1 MEYNMSIEHDID
13 LLENF
18 LRISESRKQ
27 KNNLKRYEELIEK
40 LTSLTPEEISEKIR
54 LFYKY

>member
-27 KNNLKRYEELIEK
+27 KNNLKRHEELIEK

-54 LFYKY
+54 LFYRY

>member
-54 LFYKY
+54 LFYRY

>member
-1 MEYNMSIEHDID
+1 MSIEHDID